1 MKYTQDYRYQ
11 NISGVGRNCDD
22 RWNIISKYVNGDGNT
37 LSIDVGSAEGVFSKR
52 IVEKTGGKVISIE
65 GSDFVYNEQLN
76 YCANEIN
83 SHNIQLHKTALNR
96 DTLHQFLGNHYDYT
110 LLMSVLHWCDEPD
123 IILRSLSDISEYIFV
138 ELPDLNDTKSYGQ
151 EYLQR
156 IKRDFGNIQNY
167 LQETTN
173 KPIVGAYKVEGNNS
187 EYRVVYVL
195 KNIPNVELVD
205 VDDVY
210 HLIHGSE
217 EKIEYSYL
225 AGTFKAVPIGNSPV
239 VAYINGDVNAYRNQ
253 PKLFYKREDTIKYL
267 LDEYENGDI
276 EWLFKAVLYKGK
288 YVISDGMHRSSVLYT
303 NGYRKVFVEIVS
315 GASEKTATFERFLTD
330 DNFVNPNVDNIVDNP
345 INDGHYIELLD
356 RTHVACCMV
365 SDHLVEHPL
374 SIADK
379 EIREVLE
386 EALNKLY
393 EAYQIIGNKTP

>member
-11 NISGVGRNCDD
+11 NISGAGRNCDD
-22 RWNIISKYVNGDGNT
+22 RWDIISKYVNGNQNT

-76 YCANEIN
+76 YCENEIN

-96 DTLHQFLGNHYDYT
+96 DTLHQFLDNHYDYT

-123 IILRSLSDISEYIFV
+123 IILKSLSDKSEYIFV
-138 ELPDLNDTKSYGQ
+138 ELPDLDDTKSYGQ

-156 IKRDFGNIQNY
+156 IKRDFGNIENY
-167 LQETTN
+167 LQETTE

-187 EYRVVYVL
+187 KYRVVYVL

-225 AGTFKAVPIGNSPV
+225 AGTFKAIPISKSPV
-239 VAYINGDVNAYRNQ
+239 VAYINGDIQTYRNQ

-267 LDEYENGDI
+267 LDEYETGDI

-288 YVISDGMHRSSVLYT
+288 YVISDGMHRSSVLYVR
-303 NGYRKVFVEIVS
+303 GYRKVFVEIVS
-315 GASEKTATFERFLTD
+315 GASEKTATFERFLKD
-330 DNFVNPNVDNIVDNP
+330 ENFVDMESELSE
-345 INDGHYIELLD
+345 INDGHYHELLD
-356 RTHVACCMV
+356 RTHVAACMID
-365 SDHLVEHPL
+365 DHLVNHPL
-374 SIADK
+374 ALHDG
-379 EIREVLE
+379 EIGKHLE
-386 EALNKLY
+386 LALESLMK
-393 EAYQIIGNKTP
+393 AYQIIGNKTP